1 MTFSDANNLREYL
14 DGGRAAIVDVM
25 NNGRVTLDDV
35 TRLRREIFADDI
47 VTAEVAAALFVLER
61 TATEKVPEW
70 TALFV
75 EAITAHVVWQIR
87 PTGIVNEAQG
97 EWLIMQADRTK
108 TLNALAVLVNVMAEA
123 HRTPLWF
130 RAAVRARVSKE
141 WPGAAEALAAADAEE
156 AFEAAA

>member
-1 MTFSDANNLREYL
+1 M
-14 DGGRAAIVDVM
+14 
-25 NNGRVTLDDV
+25 
-35 TRLRREIFADDI
+35 
-47 VTAEVAAALFVLER
+47 
-61 TATEKVPEW
+61 
-70 TALFV
+70 
-75 EAITAHVVWQIR
+75 VWQIR